1 MPDPKTSNSKSSNPK
16 TSAPKSSRTSEPEHS
31 ATKPR
36 SARRKPARVSQGD
49 ASSAK
54 QASKPASKRPSKQV
68 SKQRRADIDTAGR
81 IEQREVGTLS
91 IHQRGFG
98 FISTGDTADLFVAPK
113 HLDGFLSGDRVTY
126 SIHNTEAR
134 DLQLHQRAAHVVM
147 CDAQRDGTLVVDR
160 ALGNLTVS
168 TPRGAAVK
176 AGSCALIDLES
187 SRVIRV
193 FSDPLADEAVHERV
207 LARHRIPRDLPNT
220 AKTEKLAAQ
229 RIQRRDL
236 TDVFTITIDDDSSE
250 DLDDALSVQ
259 LAANGDLRILVHI
272 ADVSSVV
279 TPGSEIDRAAS
290 EIPTSVYLPELTR
303 HMLPRSLAADEL
315 SLLPEVVRPALT
327 VEMLITQEGLVR
339 SFEIFPSSI
348 YSNQRISYRTAAGI
362 ISGKLRES
370 EELTTCVDLL
380 HAAATRL
387 GVQRQS
393 RGGVDAW
400 RFDAQEKVGREW
412 DEEPAHQLVERLMV
426 ATNEAV
432 ATWLNARN
440 MPAVFRVHDA
450 LDEAAVTALNE
461 EITPLRVSHP
471 LTPQAFSALAAAHR
485 GSTHEAAFWDAVL
498 RVLPKARYQ
507 VVPGQ
512 HFGLGSNLYLHFTSP
527 LRRYADLLTHRVVH
541 AYINGVRD
549 VPAAGLVSSC
559 VTINDVARR
568 AELAERDCRK
578 IFEIR
583 ELHIGEKREV
593 IVLRRANDG
602 YKVRIHGSS
611 TLATMRTREK
621 LRPHQRIEAV
631 VSRIDAVAHVLEL
644 EPASGSKR
652 AEKNG
657 EKHPEKRTASITEKK
672 DKQHPGKRSKKT
684 GENRSDLSAAP
695 KRQPKQHTE
704 ADAPHQAKR
713 RRRRRSTSAE

>member
-1 MPDPKTSNSKSSNPK
+1 MTDPKPRGSRRK
-16 TSAPKSSRTSEPEHS
+16 TQPSPEAPAKRSVDSS
-31 ATKPR
+31 ATQPPKQP
-36 SARRKPARVSQGD
+36 ATQPDKHPAKPAKQQD
-49 ASSAK
+49 SST
-54 QASKPASKRPSKQV
+54 SKKRPSK
-68 SKQRRADIDTAGR
+68 KRYAGQNLDQNANQNANQNA
-81 IEQREVGTLS
+81 ESSSQREVGTLN

-98 FISTGDTADLFVAPK
+98 FVTTGDAADLFVPPK
-113 HLDGFLSGDRVTY
+113 QLDGFLSGDRVTF
-126 SIHNTEAR
+126 STHNTEAR
-134 DLQLHQRAAHVVM
+134 DLKLHHRAARIVM
-147 CDAQRDGTLVVDR
+147 CDVLPDGSLVVDR
-160 ALGNLTVS
+160 ALGNLTVKQPKGQS
-168 TPRGAAVK
+168 VK
-176 AGSCALIDLES
+176 AGSCALVDLES
-187 SRVIRV
+187 ARVIRV
-193 FSDPLADEAVHERV
+193 FKDPLSDDAVHERV
-207 LARHRIPRDLPNT
+207 LARHRIPRELPNAA
-220 AKTEKLAAQ
+220 AKEKLSAESV
-229 RIQRRDL
+229 QRRDL

-259 LAANGDLRILVHI
+259 LAANGDLRVLVHI

-279 TPGSEIDRAAS
+279 TPGSAIDKAAS
-290 EIPTSVYLPELTR
+290 EIPTSVYLPNLTR
-303 HMLPRSLAADEL
+303 HMLPRSLAAGEL
-315 SLLPEVVRPALT
+315 SLLPEVVRPTLT

-339 SFEIFPSSI
+339 SFEIFPSTI

-362 ISGKLRES
+362 ISGKLREN
-370 EELTTCVDLL
+370 EELTTCVELL
-380 HAAATRL
+380 HAAAMRL

-440 MPAVFRVHDA
+440 MPAVFRVHDE
-450 LDEAAVTALNE
+450 LDETAVAALNE
-461 EITPLRVSHP
+461 EIAPLRVAHP

-498 RVLPKARYQ
+498 KVLPKARYQ

-527 LRRYADLLTHRVVH
+527 LRRYADLLTHRIVH
-541 AYINGVRD
+541 AYISGVRD
-549 VPAAGLVSSC
+549 IPAAGLVSSC

-568 AELAERDCRK
+568 AELAERDCKK

-583 ELHIGEKREV
+583 ELSVGEKRDV
-593 IVLRRANDG
+593 VVLRRGNDG

-611 TLATMRTREK
+611 TLASLRTREK

-644 EPASGSKR
+644 EPARKP
-652 AEKNG
+652 A
-657 EKHPEKRTASITEKK
+657 
-672 DKQHPGKRSKKT
+672 
-684 GENRSDLSAAP
+684 AAP
-695 KRQPKQHTE
+695 KHADKTSSTPKHPRKSAAAPKSAPVE
-704 ADAPHQAKR
+704 APAAPAAPAAKR
-713 RRRRRSTSAE
+713 RRRRKSAAAS